1 MPQLTRQGVR
11 TSLAV
16 GFHCD
21 GGLPER
27 MKPFVGVA
35 HRDIEASDEFPFEDS
50 QFDVVMIDGRCVNAR
65 SVREAH
71 RVLRPSGRLMFIVN
85 EKTRSQDGMTLP
97 GIYKI
102 VREGFN
108 IVEVGRQP
116 WWLFGLRGR
125 TIAICAQKKNWR
137 SHTNTYRPYL

>member
-1 MPQLTRQGVR
+1 MPQLTQNVR

-16 GFHCD
+16 GFPED
-21 GGLPER
+21 GPPARLRPY
-27 MKPFVGVA
+27 VGRA
-35 HRDIEASDEFPFEDS
+35 HRAIAAATEFPFEDA
-50 QFDVVMIDGRCVNAR
+50 QFEIVLMDGSCVNAA

-71 RVLRPSGRLMFIVN
+71 RVLRPAGRLLFVVN
-85 EKTRSQDGMTLP
+85 EKTRSQGGMTLP
-97 GIYKI
+97 DIYKI

-108 IVEVGRQP
+108 IVEVDREP

-137 SHTNTYRPYL
+137 SHANTYRPYI

>member
-1 MPQLTRQGVR
+1 MPKLTQNVR

-16 GFHCD
+16 GFSGD
-21 GGLPER
+21 QLPENMQQYVGR
-27 MKPFVGVA
+27 M
-35 HRDIEASDEFPFEDS
+35 HRAIAASAEFPFEDS
-50 QFDVVMIDGRCVNAR
+50 QFEVVMVDGSCVDAKV
-65 SVREAH
+65 VREAH
-71 RVLRPSGRLMFIVN
+71 RVLRPAGRLMFVVN

-108 IVEVGRQP
+108 IVEVGRSP

-125 TIAICAQKKNWR
+125 KLAICAQKKNWR
-137 SHTNTYRPYL
+137 SHSNTYRPYL